1 MTSLSSDTIEDRL
14 AGLSGAAMIE
24 RAVGVCE
31 NRLAVVSSF
40 GTESAVLLH
49 MVAEVDADIPIIFLD
64 TGKLFAPTYGY
75 QRRLSEHLGLR
86 NVHTI
91 RPEAEAVEDEDP
103 MSKLWRDDPDRCC
116 AVRKVWPLARA
127 LQGFGAWITG
137 RKKFQTTDRG
147 RAKQTEI
154 QDGRVVLSPLLQWE
168 KSDLDAYFITHCLP
182 PHPLEDMGY
191 PSVGCFTCTADV
203 RRGDGQRSGRWQGQ
217 AKTECGIHRP
227 SLRPAA

>member
-1 MTSLSSDTIEDRL
+1 MTALSPQTIEDSL
-14 AGLSGAAMIE
+14 EGLSDAAMIE
-24 RAVGVCE
+24 KAVEVCGD
-31 NRLAVVSSF
+31 RLALVSSF

-49 MVAEVDADIPIIFLD
+49 MAAVVDADIPIIFLD

-75 QRRLSEHLGLR
+75 QQKLTEHLGLK
-86 NVHTI
+86 NVLTV
-91 RPEAEAVEDEDP
+91 RPEAAAVEDEDS
-103 MSKLWRDDPDRCC
+103 MSNLWRDDPDRCC

-127 LQGFGAWITG
+127 LEGFDAWITG
-137 RKKFQTTDRG
+137 RKKFQTTDRA

-168 KSDLDAYFITHCLP
+168 KADLDAYFITHGLP
-182 PHPLEDMGY
+182 RHPLEEMGY

-203 RRGDGQRSGRWQGQ
+203 QKGDGQRSGRWQGQ